1 VNLRD
6 LEYLV
11 AVAEHRHFGRA
22 AAACYISQ
30 PTLSTQLKKLE
41 SELGVALVE
50 RSPRQALLTAAGEQ
64 VVERARA
71 VLGEIEA
78 IRGIARRA
86 KNPRSGRLRLG
97 VFPTLAPYLLP
108 HVVPNLH
115 ERFPDLELLLVE
127 EKSEVLT
134 DQLRVG
140 RLDAA
145 VLALP
150 VPDPGLDG
158 EPLFREEFL
167 LAVPAGHRLAG
178 EERVSVDA
186 LEREHLL
193 LLQDGHCLR
202 DQALEV
208 CALAGAQEYVGFQAT
223 SLETLRHMV
232 AAGVGVTLLPE
243 LSVQPP
249 VPRTDRVRLLRFTD
263 PAPYREI
270 GLFWRPANV
279 YRDLLG
285 EVAQALRDP
294 APGPVVPLVP
304 APRPVPLSGTRRDGA
319 PQTARSGPADDA
331 GEGAVLAG

>member
-1 VNLRD
+1 MNLRD

-22 AAACYISQ
+22 AAACYVSQ

-41 SELGVALVE
+41 SELGVALIE
-50 RSPRQALLTAAGEQ
+50 RSPRQVLLTTAGEQ
-64 VVERARA
+64 VVDRARA
-71 VLGEIEA
+71 VLGEVDA

-86 KNPRSGRLRLG
+86 KNPRAGRLRLG

-108 HVVPNLH
+108 HAVPNLRG
-115 ERFPDLELLLVE
+115 RFPDLELLLVE
-127 EKSEVLT
+127 EKSEVLV

-145 VLALP
+145 LLALP
-150 VPDPGLDG
+150 APDPGLNG
-158 EPLFREEFL
+158 EPLFREDFL
-167 LAVPAGHRLAG
+167 LAVPSGHPLA
-178 EERVSVDA
+178 EQDRVGVED

-202 DQALEV
+202 DQALDV

-249 VPRTDRVRLLRFTD
+249 VAHTDSVRLLRFAD
-263 PAPYREI
+263 PAPHREI

-279 YRDLLG
+279 YQDLLG
-285 EVAQALRDP
+285 EVAQVLRDP
-294 APGPVVPLVP
+294 APGPVVPLQP
-304 APRPVPLSGTRRDGA
+304 
-319 PQTARSGPADDA
+319 TAGPAGPA
-331 GEGAVLAG
+331 